1 MRLLLINANTAQAI
15 TNPSTD
21 LLSDRQKSGSTL
33 LVDYRASRAA
43 SAQEAAYLFVF
54 KYQKVRLG

>member
-21 LLSDRQKSGSTL
+21 FG
-33 LVDYRASRAA
+33 RAD
-43 SAQEAAYLFVF
+43 ELIE
-54 KYQKVRLG
+54 